1 MFDFASVDMKGVLY
15 DLSMTARRK
24 SHEKCMIF
32 SVTVGRKPTE
42 KGCTIF
48 SYDRREKTV
57 MDINERK
64 KEKSSRIQAHKKCQE
79 QVVFFLKYGH
89 E

>member
-64 KEKSSRIQAHKKCQE
+64 KRKEFQDTSSQKMPGAGS
-79 QVVFFLKYGH
+79 FLPKIRT
-89 E
+89 